1 MSVEGISFMMR
12 VRNEEG
18 TLEESIRSLFAL
30 KIPYE
35 IVVVLHLCTDG
46 SRAIA
51 EKLRAENDKIRILE
65 YTIETSRAGYETLAT
80 DSESKHSLPTYYTW
94 CLRQTR
100 LPWVFKWDADFV
112 ATEGLIQFL
121 NGVWWAHWHGRYSIE
136 ARSSSNSVRDVYLAC
151 GFAYYYKCVF
161 WEIAYFVAPLQCH
174 EVYTPP
180 PEAYIRHASSVSD
193 IKSHWVR
200 VPWYTTEDSDEARLV
215 TERLRRLT
223 EDFGPEPH
231 GLARSG
237 NEEAHD
243 YQLRIQKAN
252 PEYIRTE
259 L

>member
-1 MSVEGISFMMR
+1 MMR

-51 EKLRAENDKIRILE
+51 ERLRGENDKIRILE
-65 YTIETSRAGYETLAT
+65 YTVETSRAGYETLAT
-80 DSESKHSLPTYYTW
+80 DVDSKHSLPTYYTW
-94 CLRQTR
+94 CLKQMR
-100 LPWVFKWDADFV
+100 LPWVFKWDGDFV
-112 ATEGLIQFL
+112 ATDGLVNFL
-121 NGVWWAHWHGRYSIE
+121 NGVWWAHWNGRYSIE
-136 ARSSSNSVRDVYLAC
+136 ARGLSHSVREIYLSC
-151 GFAYYYKCVF
+151 GVTEYTKFLF
-161 WEIAYFVAPLQCH
+161 WEIPHFVAPTEFH
-174 EVYTPP
+174 VIHPAP

-223 EDFGPEPH
+223 DDFGPEPH

-243 YQLRIQKAN
+243 YQLRIQSVN
-252 PEYIRTE
+252 PEYINT
-259 L
+259 LK

>member
-1 MSVEGISFMMR
+1 MGVEGISFMMR

-51 EKLRAENDKIRILE
+51 ERLQRENDKIRILE
-65 YTIETSRAGYETLAT
+65 YTVETSRAGYETLAT
-80 DSESKHSLPTYYTW
+80 DAESKRSLPTYYTW
-94 CLRQTR
+94 CLRQMR
-100 LPWVFKWDADFV
+100 LPWVFKWDGDFV
-112 ATEGLIQFL
+112 ATEGLILFL

-136 ARSSSNSVRDVYLAC
+136 ARGPSDSVKEVYLAC
-151 GFAYYYKCVF
+151 GFTEYLKFLF
-161 WEIAYFVAPLQCH
+161 WEVPYFAAPPQCH
-174 EVYTPP
+174 DIYSAPP
-180 PEAYIRHASSVSD
+180 DAYIRHASSVSN

-200 VPWYTTEDSDEARLV
+200 VPWYTTEESDEARLV
-215 TERLRRLT
+215 AERLRRLA

-237 NEEAHD
+237 NEEAHMF
-243 YQLRIQKAN
+243 QWKIQQAN
-252 PEYIRTE
+252 PDYVNIQR
-259 L
+259 